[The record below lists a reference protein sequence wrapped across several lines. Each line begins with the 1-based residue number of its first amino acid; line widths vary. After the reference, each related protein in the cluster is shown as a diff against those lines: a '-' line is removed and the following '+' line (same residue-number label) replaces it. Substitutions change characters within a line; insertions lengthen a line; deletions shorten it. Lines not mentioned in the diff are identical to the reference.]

1 MSPFGEIDQVSC
13 IDVTEDHVAR
23 NRAAWDVFAEEFID
37 PGHASWASDEP
48 TWGTWGVPE
57 AEVGMLTDVEGL
69 DAVELGCGTA
79 YVSAWLAR
87 RGARPIGLDNS
98 TVQLA
103 TARRFQNE
111 FDLRFPLVHG
121 DAERTP
127 FPDSSFD
134 LAISEFGA
142 AIWCDPY
149 AWIPEAA
156 RILRPGGRLAFLGNS
171 YLAMICTPLDENAP
185 VDETLHRDHFGM
197 HRFDWEEDDSTEFH
211 IPHGEWIRLLRSNGF
226 DVEDLVELR
235 APEGATTRF
244 PWVTPEWARRWASEE
259 VWKARKR

>member
-1 MSPFGEIDQVSC
+1 M
-13 IDVTEDHVAR
+13 TEDHVAR
-23 NRAAWDVFAEEFID
+23 NRAAWDVFAEEFVE
-37 PGHASWASDEP
+37 PGHASWATNEV

-57 AEVGMLTDVEGL
+57 AEVGMLADVEGI

-87 RGARPIGLDNS
+87 RGAGPIGLDNS

-103 TARRFQNE
+103 TAGRFQEE

-121 DAERTP
+121 DAESTP

-171 YLAMICTPLDENAP
+171 YLAMICTPLGEDAP

-197 HRFDWEEDDSTEFH
+197 HRFDWEEDNSTEFH

-244 PWVTPEWARRWASEE
+244 PWVTPEWARRWPSEE